1 MDFKK
6 FHPAGNLGNKLKSAS
21 DIMLVKNRIPF
32 VNQNETMK
40 NALKILNYKKLG
52 FLVLI
57 DNEGLNAGVFTDGDL
72 KRLMQKKKVIGHLKI
87 KRFMSKKPYMVEKNT
102 LASDVLELMNKKKIT
117 NICVYSK
124 ENKKKTIGV
133 IHIHNL
139 INTLK

>member
-1 MDFKK
+1 MHCQLHQWLKKFGKMDFKK

-72 KRLMQKKKVIGHLKI
+72 KRLMQKKKVIEHLKI
-87 KRFMSKKPYMVEKNT
+87 KRFMSKS
-102 LASDVLELMNKKKIT
+102 LIWLKKI
-117 NICVYSK
+117 
-124 ENKKKTIGV
+124 
-133 IHIHNL
+133 H
-139 INTLK
+139 